1 MPLVSTGKPDTDL
14 RWTRTWRAVG
24 VCTLIALAVWLFVA
38 KALPWMPDVEV
49 YRLAGARAAAAEP
62 LYRPADADYQF
73 KYFPA
78 FAVIAIPLGLL
89 PLTAAKA
96 AWFALSVA
104 ALVAL
109 LPLSAASVA
118 ERRQPLWLLVAVLL
132 IGLGKY
138 YAEDLVLGQINTVVA
153 LVATTAILA
162 FRASREAVGGALIA
176 VAIILKPYALILA
189 PWVVARRRPYAI
201 AAMVAGLVI
210 AILLPVVVYGFEGTL
225 SLHREWWRTVTS
237 TTEGTLLHSDNV
249 SLASLWAKRFGI
261 GSTATT
267 LAIVSSVILLLAAAL
282 VVIGRREVRRPD
294 GLEAGLLLA
303 LTPLLSPQGWDYTLV
318 LATMAIV
325 HVINDIDRLPRQL
338 RILTCAAIAVVG
350 LSLYDLLGRRALYML
365 LDWSVITMGVIV
377 VIVALVALRLTR
389 VA

>member
-1 MPLVSTGKPDTDL
+1 M
-14 RWTRTWRAVG
+14 G
-24 VCTLIALAVWLFVA
+24 VCALIALAVWLFVA
-38 KALPWMPDVEV
+38 KALPRMPDVEV
-49 YRLAGARAAAAEP
+49 YWRAGARAAAAEP
-62 LYRPADADYQF
+62 LYRPGDAEYQF

-78 FAVIAIPLGLL
+78 FAVLAIPLGLL

-96 AWFALSVA
+96 AWFALSAA

-109 LPLSAASVA
+109 LPLSASLA
-118 ERRQPLWLLVAVLL
+118 ERRQPLWLLIGALLVA
-132 IGLGKY
+132 LGKY

-153 LVATTAILA
+153 LVTTAAVLA

-176 VAIILKPYALILA
+176 VAIVLKPYALILA
-189 PWVVARRRPYAI
+189 PWIVARRRPYAT
-201 AAMVAGLVI
+201 AAMMAGLIIACLLPI
-210 AILLPVVVYGFEGTL
+210 AIYGFDGTV

-249 SLASLWAKRFGI
+249 SLASLWAKRVGI

-267 LAIVSSVILLLAAAL
+267 LAIASSVALLLAAAL
-282 VVIGRREVRRPD
+282 VVIGRPEMARPD

-303 LTPLLSPQGWDYTLV
+303 VAPLLSPQGWDYTLV

-325 HVINDIDRLPRQL
+325 YVVNDIDRLPRTL
-338 RILTCAAIAVVG
+338 RILTGAAIAVVG
-350 LSLYDLLGRRALYML
+350 LSLYDLLGRRVLYML
-365 LDWSVITMGVIV
+365 LDWSVITLGVVV
-377 VIVALVALRLTR
+377 VIAALVTLRIRR